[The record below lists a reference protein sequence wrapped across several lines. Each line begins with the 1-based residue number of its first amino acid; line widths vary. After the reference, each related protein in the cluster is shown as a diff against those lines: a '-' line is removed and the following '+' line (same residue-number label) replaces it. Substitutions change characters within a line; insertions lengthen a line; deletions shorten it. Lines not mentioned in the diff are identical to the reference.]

1 MVTIILDSL
10 GAGIDANRTQAPS
23 ECFSSAHDSMS
34 LPPIPPPIEI
44 QGMTSSG
51 IRKLSKDQFS
61 PLEPISASNGSGS
74 DLAGTSSSTDGQSG
88 R

>member
-1 MVTIILDSL
+1 M
-10 GAGIDANRTQAPS
+10 DANRTQAPS
-23 ECFSSAHDSMS
+23 ECFSSAHDSIS
-34 LPPIPPPIEI
+34 LPPIPPSIDI
-44 QGMTSSG
+44 QAVSSSG

-74 DLAGTSSSTDGQSG
+74 DLARSSIDGQSG